1 MAKGTILVVDDS
13 PTELRLITGTLQ
25 GKGYNIITAADGD
38 QALERA
44 EKEKPRLVL
53 LDIVMPKK
61 NGFQVCRQLKSN
73 ALTKDIKVILI
84 SSKNQETDKLWGMKQ
99 GADDYMTK
107 PFKDDDLLA
116 SVAKLM

>member
-1 MAKGTILVVDDS
+1 
-13 PTELRLITGTLQ
+13 
-25 GKGYNIITAADGD
+25 
-38 QALERA
+38 LERA
-44 EKEKPRLVL
+44 EKEKPRLVV

-61 NGFQVCRQLKSN
+61 NGFQVCRQLKSS
-73 ALTKDIKVILI
+73 AQTKDIKVLLI

-107 PFKDDDLLA
+107 PFKDDELLA